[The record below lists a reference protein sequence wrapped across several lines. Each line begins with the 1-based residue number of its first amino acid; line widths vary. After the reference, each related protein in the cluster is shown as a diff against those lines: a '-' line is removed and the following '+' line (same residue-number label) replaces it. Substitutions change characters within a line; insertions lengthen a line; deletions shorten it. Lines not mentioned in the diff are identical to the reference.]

1 VRYLKKE
8 GIIQEYEEGN
18 LQFEYLAQKDGLDFI
33 YQNSIQRKI
42 GIGKRS
48 GYRVERVGAIIAT
61 SWQPITGERCSYL
74 NGFSLHANVDVA
86 SEAREKLEN
95 LIKYTARPAL
105 ANSRIS
111 KDLDGHI
118 LYELKNKYTDGTT
131 HLRFTQ
137 TEFIEKIMAPIPP
150 PRKNLI
156 RFFGVFGPHHGYR
169 EEVTD
174 MIRKRPQLVKE
185 VGANEAKGADIVRV
199 EHFIEQVPRKPIYWI
214 PWAEL
219 LKKTFN
225 IDVMKCEKCGGRMKV
240 ANYVLDSKEIK
251 RILISLGEELVD
263 KIEVRS
269 IDFSS
274 SGEALS

>member
-1 VRYLKKE
+1 MAYDSDKLNRILAIVIRAINGFYRVKAKVKGIKKPEFGAIAFIQRFGSMNLNVHFHIIFTDGAFYRDEKDKIVFEHSKKPTTEGVDQVNRIIKERVVRYLKKE

-118 LYELKNKYTDGTT
+118 LYELKNKFTDGDDPSAFYSY
-131 HLRFTQ
+131 R
-137 TEFIEKIMAPIPP
+137 IY
-150 PRKNLI
+150 RKN
-156 RFFGVFGPHHGYR
+156 HG
-169 EEVTD
+169 T
-174 MIRKRPQLVKE
+174 
-185 VGANEAKGADIVRV
+185 
-199 EHFIEQVPRKPIYWI
+199 H
-214 PWAEL
+214 
-219 LKKTFN
+219 
-225 IDVMKCEKCGGRMKV
+225 
-240 ANYVLDSKEIK
+240 
-251 RILISLGEELVD
+251 
-263 KIEVRS
+263 
-269 IDFSS
+269 SS
-274 SGEALS
+274 T